1 MMSPQRGPVT
11 AGMPAARRTVQGLLA
26 ALLDASPA
34 TPQLSL
40 LLLLLLWLLDVHH
53 VLVWRP
59 VTGLLV
65 LRR

>member
-1 MMSPQRGPVT
+1 
-11 AGMPAARRTVQGLLA
+11 MPAARRTVQGLLA